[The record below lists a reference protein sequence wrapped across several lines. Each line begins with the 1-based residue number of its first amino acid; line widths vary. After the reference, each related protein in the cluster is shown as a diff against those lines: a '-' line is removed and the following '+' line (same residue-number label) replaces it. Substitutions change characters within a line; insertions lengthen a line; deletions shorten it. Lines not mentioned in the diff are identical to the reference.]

1 MVPACCVRRAYELGD
16 LVFKAQACE
25 IWGLS
30 PDLFADPEAGHC
42 NLNIRFIHILK
53 SFLSAS

>member
-1 MVPACCVRRAYELGD
+1 M
-16 LVFKAQACE
+16 FKAQACE

-42 NLNIRFIHILK
+42 TNIEFSFHAYFAVMSLSGELIYVEMILPV
-53 SFLSAS
+53 LPL